1 MIAITRV
8 LVPVDLS
15 EPSHRALAF
24 AAELADKF
32 AASLTVLYVVPE
44 PAPVLPDM
52 MMPVPVAP
60 PDDADLIAAGRQS
73 LDAFLKGK
81 NLSGQVPDVQVRVG
95 TATAEIL
102 AAAKDTPAD
111 LIVLG
116 THGHH
121 GLAHLLL
128 GSVAEEVVRSAACP
142 VLTLRG

>member
-1 MIAITRV
+1 MISITRV

-15 EPSHRALAF
+15 ELSHRALTF
-24 AAELADKF
+24 AAELAEKF
-32 AASLTVLYVVPE
+32 AANLSVLYVVSE

-52 MMPVPVAP
+52 MMPVPLAA
-60 PDDADLIAAGRQS
+60 PDDAELIAAGRQS

-81 NLSGQVPDVQVRVG
+81 NLSGRTPDVQVRVG
-95 TATAEIL
+95 TATPEIL
-102 AAAKDTPAD
+102 AAAKELPAD

-128 GSVAEEVVRSAACP
+128 GSVAEEVVRSATCP